1 MVESPYVGTI
11 RQIRQVQKDMQAS
24 ALKQANRLLDRA
36 DLFLAGEILMGH
48 LARLS
53 PQRTMSLWEEICEQ
67 IAVKECSIRLSFSAV
82 RDEFCSVYRTADI
95 GTVEGRVL
103 EQMYNPAISGRFI
116 GSRNKHIEL
125 TMTTS

>member
-1 MVESPYVGTI
+1 
-11 RQIRQVQKDMQAS
+11 
-24 ALKQANRLLDRA
+24 
-36 DLFLAGEILMGH
+36 MGH

-53 PQRTMSLWEEICEQ
+53 PQRTMALWEEICEQ
-67 IAVKECSIRLSFSAV
+67 IAVKNRSMRLSFKAI

-103 EQMYNPAISGRFI
+103 EQIHNLVINGRFRD
-116 GSRNKHIEL
+116 SRNKHIEL